1 MKWTTDEFTGKRFG
15 KYEVLCRLAIG
26 GMAEIFLGF
35 ARSGPF
41 VGRPVVIKR
50 ILNEQREDPNAMQML
65 LDEAKNTATLMHPN
79 VAQVMDLETADDEV
93 LLVIEFITGANIEE
107 LVEVYT
113 ARQEPLPLGFA
124 ITVVREAAQGLG
136 HAHAH
141 KNSRGEL
148 LPIIHRDVTPRNVM
162 CDFDGQIK
170 VLDFGIARAK
180 GSERR
185 TQAGMVRGTTAY
197 MSPEQAV
204 GKELDPR
211 TDLFSLGIIFHELLT
226 GQRLFY
232 KGNPGQEM
240 AAVYEGEIPLP
251 SKANRRVP
259 RQLDA
264 VVMRLLERKLDKRY
278 QTAGEMVRDLALA
291 AGSTAWGRDR
301 CAELLRTS
309 FSARQADVEKL
320 IARIPNRA
328 PPAALGGGPAYP
340 EGRTMIQKGPIP
352 QQLQDADDSG
362 ARTLVGAQPL
372 VGPRAGIPMATEP
385 GREPAT
391 DPGRPAVVPAPYP
404 GAASPNYPGSTPVA
418 YPGGGYPGSSP
429 SQLGIKQATPQPQ
442 PPTKPSNPNLASG
455 LSADQLF
462 DDDEPP
468 SEERTR
474 IIPGQSMRSLPRVD
488 NNAAPP
494 ASSGTGDVPIA
505 ERQTD
510 PRRQSVSRPK
520 AGGSS
525 SGTMIVAAVIALIL
539 GAVGGA
545 FVIQKLQEKK
555 QPPTALLRLTI
566 STDRPATVSFDKQVL
581 GGSPVTAFVP
591 SGHHVIEFTE
601 EGGAKRVLDITLPA
615 TDPEP
620 KLPVVLDSLPEAP
633 AAP

>member
-65 LDEAKNTATLMHPN
+65 LDEAKMTATLMHPN

-93 LLVIEFITGANIEE
+93 LLVIEFITGANVEE

-113 ARQEPLPLGFA
+113 NRNEPLPLGFA
-124 ITVVREAAQGLG
+124 ITVIREAAQGLG
-136 HAHAH
+136 HAHSH
-141 KNSRGEL
+141 KNGRGDAV
-148 LPIIHRDVTPRNVM
+148 PIIHRDVTPRNVM
-162 CDFDGQIK
+162 VDFDGSVK

-211 TDLFSLGIIFHELLT
+211 TDLFSLGTIFHELLT

-251 SKANRRVP
+251 SKVNRRVP
-259 RQLDA
+259 KQLDA
-264 VVMRLLERKLDKRY
+264 VVMKLLERKLDRRY
-278 QTAGEMVRDLALA
+278 QTAVEMIRDLSLA

-301 CAELLRTS
+301 CAELVRNS
-309 FSARQADVEKL
+309 FSSRQSEIEKL
-320 IARIPNRA
+320 VIRIPNRS
-328 PPAALGGGPAYP
+328 AAPAYP
-340 EGRTMIQKGPIP
+340 EGRTIVQKGPVP
-352 QQLQDADDSG
+352 LAQGPLSDTDAG

-372 VGPRAGIPMATEP
+372 GASSRIPLTTEP

-391 DPGRPAVVPAPYP
+391 DPGRPAVNVNAPVP
-404 GAASPNYPGSTPVA
+404 
-418 YPGGGYPGSSP
+418 
-429 SQLGIKQATPQPQ
+429 KQATPQPQ
-442 PPTKPSNPNLASG
+442 PVTSPAQREMG
-455 LSADQLF
+455 LSAKELF
-462 DDDEPP
+462 DDEPP

-474 IIPGQSMRSLPRVD
+474 IIPGQSMRGLPRVD
-488 NNAAPP
+488 QQKEAALTEQP
-494 ASSGTGDVPIA
+494 
-505 ERQTD
+505 TD
-510 PRRQSVSRPK
+510 PRRSAVQRPSQ
-520 AGGSS
+520 GTSS
-525 SGTMIVAAVIALIL
+525 TTLVIAAIIALIL

-545 FVIQKLQEKK
+545 LIIQKMQ
-555 QPPTALLRLTI
+555 QPPPSAGALVRLTL
-566 STDRPATVSFDKQVL
+566 STDRPATVWLGKQEL
-581 GGSPVTAFVP
+581 GATPITVFVP
-591 SGHHVIEFTE
+591 SGKHELMLHEADGSKRALDVNLLPTE
-601 EGGAKRVLDITLPA
+601 PDAKM
-615 TDPEP
+615 
-620 KLPVVLDSLPEAP
+620 VVTLDSLPQLP
-633 AAP
+633 